1 MFGLAWQEGDGSY
14 VQLPAL
20 SLFYT
25 MPSDG
30 LPHMSYWQN
39 NASDIYNIGF
49 EAHREALEVTPRQNA
64 PKDAMAKYI
73 VTKGLG
79 RVSIVMLGLA
89 WTFLNIAQ
97 NMTEEVEKDFIRQ
110 GGRAAL
116 ASIRQTAGIRG
127 WFHQERPKSL
137 MGMEVVLG
145 TSKVL
150 LSLKFGVGTLHRF
163 ASLESGSCNL
173 WTIAISF
180 RSSVCSKT
188 VSVVSLGC
196 PER

>member
-1 MFGLAWQEGDGSY
+1 
-14 VQLPAL
+14 
-20 SLFYT
+20 

-79 RVSIVMLGLA
+79 RVSIVMFGLA

-97 NMTEEVEKDFIRQ
+97 NMTEEVEKDFI
-110 GGRAAL
+110 GREGELLWLVYDRLL
-116 ASIRQTAGIRG
+116 AS
-127 WFHQERPKSL
+127 
-137 MGMEVVLG
+137 
-145 TSKVL
+145 
-150 LSLKFGVGTLHRF
+150 GVGSIR
-163 ASLESGSCNL
+163 N
-173 WTIAISF
+173 
-180 RSSVCSKT
+180 VQK
-188 VSVVSLGC
+188 V
-196 PER
+196 